1 MIDIYIAEAAHCG
14 ESDSDFDLIN
24 NTTSGDDEVELID
37 VKINKVPPGYEVD
50 ALLAEDES
58 RGVVEKAPALQPGS
72 RDLPAS
78 QPGPRNP
85 PALQPGPRDPPALQ
99 PGPSDD
105 VASLSRAHDIMRN
118 MQRIYET
125 ALTRK
130 IPFCSFLK
138 N

>member
-72 RDLPAS
+72 RD
-78 QPGPRNP
+78 
-85 PALQPGPRDPPALQ
+85 PPALQ